1 MRCPRC
7 HSKRDKV
14 LDSRPSRE
22 GDAIRRRRQCKACDY
37 RFTTYESYE
46 AQDLQVVKR
55 DGRYE
60 PFERNKLLGSLMKA
74 CEKRPVPREKVE
86 AAVIQMV
93 TDIQAEFTN
102 EVSSKVVGEKV
113 MAFLRK
119 LDQVAYV
126 RFASVYRRF
135 EDVGD
140 FEQEIQSL
148 RGTPD

>member
-1 MRCPRC
+1 M
-7 HSKRDKV
+7 

>member
-1 MRCPRC
+1 
-7 HSKRDKV
+7 V